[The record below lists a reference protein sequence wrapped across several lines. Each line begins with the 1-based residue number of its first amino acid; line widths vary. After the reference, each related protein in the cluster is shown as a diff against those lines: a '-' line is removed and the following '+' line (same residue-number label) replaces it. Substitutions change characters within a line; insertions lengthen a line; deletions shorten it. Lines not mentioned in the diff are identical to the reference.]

1 MDENKKEDK
10 EEIINKTEFITPYM
24 KDNARRKMHSKR
36 MLSKWKEENL
46 ESDKENISIE
56 ELDTEMN
63 KNWSIWRNKRNIS
76 RN

>member
-24 KDNARRKMHSKR
+24 KENARRKMQIRR

-56 ELDTEMN
+56 ELDIEMN
-63 KNWSIWRNKRNIS
+63 RNKRNIS

>member
-1 MDENKKEDK
+1 MKE
-10 EEIINKTEFITPYM
+10 
-24 KDNARRKMHSKR
+24 NARRKMQIRR
-36 MLSKWKEENL
+36 MLSIWKEENL

-63 KNWSIWRNKRNIS
+63 RNWSIWRNKRNIS